1 MTLAMAISFS
11 LLFLLDAAQV
21 QSTRFSDPAAGV
33 SFSYPSNWQ
42 ITEQNLDS
50 SPCSWLVTLSSG
62 SSELRINLTGNT
74 FQVVAE
80 SEYFRLNGNQW
91 TLGGKQT
98 RLVAGSNYRALE
110 GERSDPRGNTLS
122 VTLAVIERSDKCS
135 VLFTTST
142 LAARKTLYSIADSFR
157 FTR

>member
-1 MTLAMAISFS
+1 MLAMAISFS

-98 RLVAGSNYRALE
+98 RSVARSNYRALE